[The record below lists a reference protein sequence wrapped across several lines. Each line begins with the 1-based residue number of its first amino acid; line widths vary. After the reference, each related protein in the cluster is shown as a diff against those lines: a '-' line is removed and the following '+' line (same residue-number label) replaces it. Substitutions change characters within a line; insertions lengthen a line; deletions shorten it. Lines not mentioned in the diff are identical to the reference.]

1 MSTQI
6 SKQLAYILRHH
17 PESVG
22 LTLTP
27 EGWVSLVELSQAT
40 RIPVQEI
47 LSVAAAD
54 SKQRF
59 TVLFGAIRAAQG
71 HTHPS
76 VTVTFSAPKEVPE
89 FLWHGTTQKA
99 WETIQVEG
107 LKPMQ
112 RQKVHLSSSPETAV
126 QVGARRQGPHVL
138 LKISTASLE
147 GLEIS
152 ENGVWM
158 INHVPASA
166 IQSV

>member
-1 MSTQI
+1 MSAQM
-6 SKQLAYILRHH
+6 SKQLSYILRHH

-22 LTLTP
+22 LKLTP
-27 EGWVSLVELSQAT
+27 EGWVSLVELSTAT

-47 LSVAAAD
+47 LAIVAAD

-59 TVLFGAIRAAQG
+59 TVQFGAIRAAQG

-76 VTVTFSAPKEVPE
+76 VKVTFTAPIEIPE
-89 FLWHGTTQKA
+89 FLWHGTTQQA

-112 RQKVHLSSSPETAV
+112 RHKVHLSSSPETAV
-126 QVGARRQGPHVL
+126 QVGARRKGPHAL
-138 LKISTASLE
+138 LKIATTSLE
-147 GLEIS
+147 GLEVA

-158 INHVPASA
+158 VSHVPASA